1 MIGARDNGGNCGIRN
16 SGEKN
21 LGDFNSGHMNVGDC
35 NSGDSNR
42 GDSNSGSCNF
52 GDMNVGFRNVG
63 DGNTGVSNVGDW
75 NTGCGNRGDRNAG
88 DYNLG
93 DGNCGCFNTEPQ
105 KLYMFNKLS
114 DWTQKDWDGSE
125 AKSIMQKLAVEVGI
139 RVEEARQADITV
151 YRSLRAPLTGEE
163 KTKAVND
170 WWKALDERQREV
182 IKALPNFDAGIFKA
196 CTGIDAR
203 EEDEDKTYGVT
214 ICDAMGQ
221 EPEKS

>member
-16 SGEKN
+16 AGEKN
-21 LGDFNSGHMNVGDC
+21 LGDFNSGHMNVGSC

-75 NTGCGNRGDRNAG
+75 NTGCGNHGDRNAG

-93 DGNCGCFNTEPQ
+93 DGHCGCFNTQPQ

-114 DWTQKDWDGSE
+114 DWTQEDWDGSE
-125 AKSIMQKLAVEVGI
+125 AKRIIHKLMVEVGV
-139 RVEEARQADITV
+139 RVEARMQEGGTV
-151 YRSLRAPLTGEE
+151 YRNLNAPLTGEE
-163 KTKAVND
+163 KAKAVND
-170 WWKALDERQREV
+170 WWQSLSGRQREV

-203 EEDEDKTYGVT
+203 ENEDKTYGVT

>member
-1 MIGARDNGGNCGIRN
+1 MSGARDNGGNCGIRN
-16 SGEKN
+16 AGEKN

-42 GDSNSGSCNF
+42 GDNNSGSCNF
-52 GDMNVGFRNVG
+52 GDMNVGFRNV
-63 DGNTGVSNVGDW
+63 
-75 NTGCGNRGDRNAG
+75 
-88 DYNLG
+88 G

-114 DWTQKDWDGSE
+114 DWTQEDWDGSE

-170 WWKALDERQREV
+170 WWKALEERQR
-182 IKALPNFDAGIFKA
+182 
-196 CTGIDAR
+196 
-203 EEDEDKTYGVT
+203 T
-214 ICDAMGQ
+214 ISCGGR
-221 EPEKS
+221 

>member
-16 SGEKN
+16 AGEKN

-42 GDSNSGSCNF
+42 GDSNSGNCNF

-63 DGNTGVSNVGDW
+63 DGNTGASNVGDW
-75 NTGCGNRGDRNAG
+75 NTGYGNQGNRNAG
-88 DYNLG
+88 DYNIG

-114 DWTQKDWDGSE
+114 NWMQEDWDRSE
-125 AKSIMQKLAVEVGI
+125 AKRILHTLLVKVGVHVEAGK
-139 RVEEARQADITV
+139 QADGEIHT
-151 YRSLRAPLTGEE
+151 RLHAPLTGEE

-170 WWKALDERQREV
+170 WWKALKKRQREV
-182 IKALPNFDAGIFKA
+182 VKALPNFDAGIFKA
-196 CTGIDAR
+196 CTGIDVR
-203 EEDEDKTYGVT
+203 IEEED
-214 ICDAMGQ
+214 
-221 EPEKS
+221 

>member
-16 SGEKN
+16 AGEKN

-75 NTGCGNRGDRNAG
+75 NTGCGNHGNRNAG

-114 DWTQKDWDGSE
+114 DWTQEDWNQSE
-125 AKSIMQKLAVEVGI
+125 AKRIMQKLAVKVGV
-139 RVEEARQADITV
+139 RVATEIQADGKV
-151 YRSLRAPLTGEE
+151 YTSPNAPLTGEARI
-163 KTKAVND
+163 KAVND
-170 WWKALDERQREV
+170 WWKALDKRKREV
-182 IKALPNFDAGIFKA
+182 IKALPNFDAKIFKD
-196 CTGIDAR
+196 CTGIDVGEPKRDVGTRKQR
-203 EEDEDKTYGVT
+203 ERMK
-214 ICDAMGQ
+214 
-221 EPEKS
+221 